1 MNQEKW
7 IEQLRDK
14 LANHKVAPPE
24 GLWED
29 IEAALPELF
38 QNQQP
43 PKARFVALRRWAAA
57 AGLAALLA
65 TGGYW
70 WWNQETPR
78 QEVMADAGDKATI
91 ITERTENLH
100 QDDAPKQEEL
110 QTPQTPQVQP
120 VGKPSS
126 SPKKL
131 QEQPSDKLVALAE
144 TRGDNSSAL
153 DSSVSETREDSSPVS
168 DETKEHL
175 RDTPSAPQESEQ
187 QVIKELDKEI
197 FELSKQ
203 QKQSVSIG
211 LYAMNGFGDQTGRN
225 GVLMSNE
232 MLQKFNT
239 AYSTRARTPVYLAGY
254 EEQQK
259 HYQPLS
265 LGLSASYPLT
275 ERLSLTSGLVFTRLQ
290 ADFQYIMPTHQIKK
304 EQTLCYLGIPLQV
317 SYRLWKYR
325 GLKVYLSAGGQA
337 DWNIST
343 SLKSNGVAQ
352 DMDKDRM
359 QWSVNGGLGL
369 EYDIIPQLGLYAEPG
384 IKYYFDNGSRIQT
397 FFKDKPTNF
406 NLQLGLR
413 WNITK

>member
-14 LANHKVAPPE
+14 LANYKVAPPE

-29 IEAALPELF
+29 IEAALPELLHA
-38 QNQQP
+38 QQP
-43 PKARFVALRRWAAA
+43 KKARFVALRRWAAA
-57 AGLAALLA
+57 AGVAALLA

-78 QEVMADAGDKATI
+78 QDVLADAGEKATI
-91 ITERTENLH
+91 TTEATEENRH
-100 QDDAPKQEEL
+100 QDDTDTAKQEEI
-110 QTPQTPQVQP
+110 QAPQAPQASQAPQAQP
-120 VGKPSS
+120 AGKPSAS
-126 SPKKL
+126 SKEPK
-131 QEQPSDKLVALAE
+131 QQPSDKLVALAE
-144 TRGDNSSAL
+144 THEDDA
-153 DSSVSETREDSSPVS
+153 SVSE
-168 DETKEHL
+168 KEPLH
-175 RDTPSAPQESEQ
+175 DNPSTPQEKEQ

-197 FELSKQ
+197 LELSKP

-211 LYAMNGFGDQTGRN
+211 LYAMNSFSDQTGRN

-254 EEQQK
+254 EERQK

-275 ERLSLTSGLVFTRLQ
+275 ERLSLTSGLVFTRLH
-290 ADFQYIMPTHQIKK
+290 ADFQYIMPTYQIKK

-317 SYRLWKYR
+317 SYRLWKYQ
-325 GLKVYLSAGGQA
+325 GLKVYLSAGGQG

-343 SLKSNGVAQ
+343 ELKSNGVAQ
-352 DMDKDRM
+352 EMDKDRM
-359 QWSVNGGLGL
+359 QWSVNGSLGV

-413 WNITK
+413 WNITR